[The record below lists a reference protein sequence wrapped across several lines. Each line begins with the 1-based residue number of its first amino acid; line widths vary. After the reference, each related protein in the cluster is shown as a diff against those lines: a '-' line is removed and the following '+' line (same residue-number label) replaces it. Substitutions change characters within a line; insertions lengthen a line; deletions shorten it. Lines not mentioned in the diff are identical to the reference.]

1 MPRVETSLVLL
12 VPEAEPIVV
21 DERRRRAV
29 VIFGRDE
36 DECIGGVDVRAPTLG
51 VLVLVVP

>member
-1 MPRVETSLVLL
+1 MPRVETGLVLL

-29 VIFGRDE
+29 VVFGRDE
-36 DECIGGVDVRAPTLG
+36 DECIGGVDVRAPTL
-51 VLVLVVP
+51 VCSCS